1 MKDKTRYNIDNIN
14 KEGASINIIHGKR
27 SGGKS
32 YQAKHKRAINKYFEG
47 ENPRYYSTYTDKEK
61 IFTSVLDKHTRF
73 MLIRRF
79 KDEVSTSNVE
89 EYFNDVDIMK
99 ITNNRCD
106 CVVAYRGRIY
116 LAKMDEELLKPNKQI
131 HIGYYR
137 ALSQEQNSAGNSLLD
152 VTDMIMEEFVS
163 RTMYLTEKEPDKLM
177 NLYTTVDRGRGIV
190 KLWLLGNS
198 ITRICPY
205 FYKWGLSELIKNMKK
220 GEIRTKWLPTGEIDE
235 NGVPIEVKL
244 AIEYTGNVA
253 GSNFAIGDN
262 ADMINKGDWQTDPQ
276 PHLPKSKKCY
286 DIEFRLGFLFNTYK
300 FIGELLV
307 DKDTFDLV
315 WFIYPYEKEFSDDIL
330 IISNVIKTSPLWQ
343 RDIYD
348 ITLNNKRIHD
358 LLRDTFH
365 ESMIFYASDLAGT
378 DFKQVIDFTIKK

>member
-1 MKDKTRYNIDNIN
+1 MKIKTRYNIDRID
-14 KEGASINIIHGKR
+14 KEGANINIIHGKR

-32 YQAKHKRAINKYFEG
+32 YQAKHKKAVNKFFDG
-47 ENPRYYSTYTDKEK
+47 EIRYYTTYKDKEK
-61 IFTSVLDKHTRF
+61 IFERNLEKGTRF
-73 MLIRRF
+73 VLLRRF
-79 KDEVSTSNVE
+79 KDEVSTSNIE

-99 ITNNRCD
+99 ITDNKCD
-106 CVVAYRGRIY
+106 CVVAFRGRIY
-116 LAKMDEELLKPNKQI
+116 LAKMNEETLSSVKQI

-137 ALSQEQNSAGNSLLD
+137 ALSQEQVSAGLSLLD
-152 VTDMIMEEFVS
+152 VTDIIYEEFVS

-177 NLYTTVDRGRGIV
+177 NFYSTVDRGRGIV
-190 KLWLLGNS
+190 RLWLLGNS

-205 FYKWGLSELIKNMKK
+205 FYKWGLSDLIKNMKK

-235 NGVPIEVKL
+235 DGVPIEVKL
-244 AIEYTGNVA
+244 AIEYCENTSGTNY
-253 GSNFAIGDN
+253 AIGDN

-276 PHLPKSKKCY
+276 PHLPKSKKNY
-286 DIEFRLGFLFNTYK
+286 DIEFRIGFLFNTYR
-300 FIGELLV
+300 FLGELLV

-330 IISNVIKTSPLWQ
+330 VISNVIKTSPLWQ

-358 LLRDTFH
+358 LLKSTFH
-365 ESMIFYASDLAGT
+365 ESMIFYSSDLCGT
-378 DFKQVIDFTIKK
+378 DFKQVIDFTIRK

>member
-1 MKDKTRYNIDNIN
+1 MKVKTRYNIDRIN

-32 YQAKHKRAINKYFEG
+32 YQAKHKRAINKYFDG
-47 ENPRYYSTYTDKEK
+47 EDPRYYSTYTDKDKVFE
-61 IFTSVLDKHTRF
+61 TVLKKGTRF

-79 KDEVSTSNVE
+79 KDEISTSNVE

-99 ITNNRCD
+99 ITDNRCD
-106 CVVAYRGRIY
+106 CVVAFRGRIF
-116 LAKMDEELLKPNKQI
+116 LAKINEETLKPVKQE

-177 NLYTTVDRGRGIV
+177 NLYTTVDRGRGVV

-205 FYKWGLSELIKNMKK
+205 FYKWGLSELIKNMQK

-286 DIEFRLGFLFNTYK
+286 DVEFRIGFLFNTYK
-300 FIGELLV
+300 FLGELLV
-307 DKDTFDLV
+307 DKETFDLV
-315 WFIYPYEKEFSDDIL
+315 WFIYPYEKEFTSDIL
-330 IISNVIKTSPLWQ
+330 VISNVIKTSPLWQ

-358 LLRDTFH
+358 ILRDTFH
-365 ESMIFYASDLAGT
+365 ESMIFYSSDLCGT

>member
-1 MKDKTRYNIDNIN
+1 MKIKTRYNIDNIN

-32 YQAKHKRAINKYFEG
+32 YQAKHKRAINKYFDG
-47 ENPRYYSTYTDKEK
+47 ENPRYYSTYTDKDKVFE
-61 IFTSVLDKHTRF
+61 TVLKKGTRF

-79 KDEVSTSNVE
+79 KDEISTSNVE

-99 ITNNRCD
+99 ITDNKCD
-106 CVVAYRGRIY
+106 CVVAFRGRIY
-116 LAKMDEELLKPNKQI
+116 LGKLDEETLKPVKHE

-205 FYKWGLSELIKNMKK
+205 FYKWGLSDLIKNMKK

-244 AIEYTGNVA
+244 AIEYTGNIA

-276 PHLPKSKKCY
+276 PHLPKSKKSY
-286 DIEFRLGFLFNTYK
+286 DIEFRIGFLFNTYK
-300 FIGELLV
+300 FIGELLI
-307 DKDTFDLV
+307 DKENYELV
-315 WFIYPYEKEFSDDIL
+315 WFIYPYEKEFSDDII

-365 ESMIFYASDLAGT
+365 ESMIFYSSDLAGT
-378 DFKQVIDFTIKK
+378 DFKQVIDFTIRK